1 MNDVKILGFQYFWV
15 TPQELSIITLYVKK
29 IELYCFFIIIVQQPK
44 MYSNTRY
51 NLRKN
56 NYKEILKLK
65 ITNEISKNAT
75 QMEIS
80 IDKKENINRVRK
92 IYKLLNDNIDLF
104 YTHSQT
110 LDSAYNRITILSRDI
125 DEFMN
130 NKPFWMQRIGYSA
143 LLQLSI
149 FKKKYKNYWE
159 TISTALNSKVCPD
172 MVREIIQYI

>member
-1 MNDVKILGFQYFWV
+1 MNYIVFLCY
-15 TPQELSIITLYVKK
+15 LYNK
-29 IELYCFFIIIVQQPK
+29 PK

-104 YTHSQT
+104 YIHRNV
-110 LDSAYNRITILSRDI
+110 LDTAYNRITILSRDI
-125 DEFMN
+125 DELMN

-143 LLQLSI
+143 LLQFDI
-149 FKKKYKNYWE
+149 FRRKYRNYWK
-159 TISTALNSKVCPD
+159 TISIALDSKVCPD
-172 MVREIIQYI
+172 MVREIMQYI